1 MLMFLINRL
10 KQPGRARLRQQD
22 QPERPTLPGYIVT
35 QPRATSPRELD
46 RQAAASARARLK
58 PDSNNH
64 LPGQHAVRLHEQA
77 GVAGQTEMA
86 LARVEE
92 CARAVMEADS
102 DLTAAKCKVDDAQ
115 AAASDR
121 ELLSRHTAAE
131 EALAEARRAQEQ
143 LENEMQTPEEP
154 APVGAE
160 PGTQPTE
167 PTAVTSDRYSSPLGW
182 LVLLEPLVLYIVARG
197 EYGFTYLASRVTL
210 MPGMYLADFTRAMVA
225 ATLAGGVFS
234 GRWFR
239 WRVASRGD
247 ERTKRRWHFLAPAVA
262 IISAMLVAVTTARM
276 RDAYLRSTYQVA
288 EGRAHQ
294 FVMQTSFIPWLT
306 VLGVALVGLA
316 FSLSYMCGSS
326 PVYRDVWQRSV
337 AWFKHS
343 RSERRA
349 RNAAQEARHHVEQA
363 RAARWATVRQR
374 VTEAEAAVAEAKAK
388 VDAIKAAATGAKELE
403 DQCWKRLAGLAPGL
417 LLAEQVVV
425 TSYQAQVASGD
436 ATSRT
441 FSQKL
446 LQQNA
451 RQERGAPDRFRDWW
465 RGTNPSA
472 PELKDPPPTIEEI
485 APETVIAWARAIAA

>member
-1 MLMFLINRL
+1 
-10 KQPGRARLRQQD
+10 
-22 QPERPTLPGYIVT
+22 
-35 QPRATSPRELD
+35 
-46 RQAAASARARLK
+46 
-58 PDSNNH
+58 
-64 LPGQHAVRLHEQA
+64 
-77 GVAGQTEMA
+77 MA

-115 AAASDR
+115 AAASDK
-121 ELLSRHTAAE
+121 ELLDRRAAAE
-131 EALAEARRAQEQ
+131 SSLAETRQAQEQ
-143 LENEMQTPEEP
+143 LEDEMQAPEEP
-154 APVGAE
+154 DRAKSDAASLGADHAQAEPTPVGQA
-160 PGTQPTE
+160 
-167 PTAVTSDRYSSPLGW
+167 RYSTPFGW
-182 LVLLEPLVLYIVARG
+182 LAWLELPILYIVARG
-197 EYGFTYLASRVTL
+197 EFGFTYLASRVTL

-239 WRVASRGD
+239 WRVASRGN
-247 ERTKRRWHFLAPAVA
+247 ERTERRWHFLAPAVA
-262 IISAMLVAVTTARM
+262 IISALLVAVTTARM

-288 EGRAHQ
+288 AGRTHQ

-326 PVYRDVWQRSV
+326 PVYRDVWQRSA

-343 RSERRA
+343 RSERNE
-349 RNAAQEARHHVEQA
+349 RNAAQETRLQAEQA
-363 RAARWATVRQR
+363 RAARREVVSSR
-374 VTEAEAAVAEAKAK
+374 VAEAEAAVAEVKAEA
-388 VDAIKAAATGAKELE
+388 DSIKAAEMGAKELE
-403 DQCWKRLAGLAPGL
+403 DQCWKRLAGLVPGL

-425 TSYQAQVASGD
+425 TSYQVQVASGN

-441 FSQKL
+441 LSQKL

-472 PELKDPPPTIEEI
+472 PELRDPPPTIEEV
-485 APETVIAWARAIAA
+485 APETVIAWARAIAAPAERALIKHGLLDPDDLPPTNRRPSLEPRGHTTTPNRPGPKGHTGSPNGQPPAVTTMEGGSA